1 MKENIFVATF
11 SADAI
16 GLIRENGL
24 NIEINHTCISA
35 DLDLSHRD
43 VLLRQILGD
52 ITASGAGR
60 VIVHGPFTE
69 IFPAA
74 IDPLALD
81 FARQRLNAAYEVAAA
96 IGAEAMVV
104 HSGYAPF
111 FYFKSWQAEKSA
123 VFWQDFLADKPAD
136 FRLYIENVLE
146 DAPEMSAEM
155 MRQISDGR
163 IGLCLDTGHALAA
176 ARLDAR
182 SPRAA
187 TSSGAQSAQAANA
200 HLLHWIKVLAP
211 YLRHFHLHNND
222 GTADAH
228 QSLADGLLDF
238 TQFFQ
243 AVSTYCRPDVTFTL
257 EARDAAASVSWLAD
271 HGYFR

>member
-1 MKENIFVATF
+1 MATF
-11 SADAI
+11 SANPAS
-16 GLIRENGL
+16 LIRENGL

-35 DLDLSHRD
+35 DLAPSHRD
-43 VLLRQILGD
+43 ALLQQIRGD
-52 ITASGAGR
+52 IEASQAGR
-60 VIVHGPFTE
+60 IIVHGPFTE

-74 IDPLALD
+74 IDPLALG
-81 FARQRLNAAYEVAAA
+81 FARQRLHAACEVAAA

-123 VFWQDFLADKPAD
+123 AFWQDFLADKPD
-136 FRLYIENVLE
+136 GFRLYIENVLE
-146 DAPEMSAEM
+146 DEPEMSAEM
-155 MRQISDGR
+155 MRQIHDAR

-176 ARLDAR
+176 ANLKAC
-182 SPRAA
+182 SPQAA
-187 TSSGAQSAQAANA
+187 TA
-200 HLLHWIKVLAP
+200 HLLHWVQVLAP

-222 GTADAH
+222 GAQDAH
-228 QSLADGLLDF
+228 QALDDGLLDF

-243 AVSTYCRPDVTFTL
+243 AVKAYCRPDVTFTL
-257 EARDAAASVSWLAD
+257 EARDAAASVRWLTD